1 MITITFPD
9 QRSTS
14 FAIGVTGLEIAKAI
28 SISLAKSA
36 MAIEV
41 DGRLIDLQEPIN
53 SSGCVRIIT
62 DKDHLLASE
71 ILRHDAA
78 HILAQAAK
86 NLFPNIQVTIGP
98 AIENGFY
105 YDFATSSPFAESDLL
120 LLEQEMHKIALQN
133 AKFERLIWTRQEAID
148 YFGSIGEH
156 YKVEIIK
163 DIPQDKPL
171 SIYKQGDFY
180 DLCTGPHAQSTGYVK
195 HFKLTKLAGA
205 YWRGKSTNAMLQRV
219 YGTAWLSAQEL
230 EDYLHMQEEAAK
242 RDHRKIGRDLE
253 LFHLQEEARGMVF
266 WHKNGYTLWRI
277 IENYMRQKLQNNGYF
292 EVKTP
297 QLVDRQLWED
307 SGHWDKFRAS
317 MFTCQTEGEVLAL
330 KPMNCPCHVQI
341 FKQGIKSYKDLP
353 LKMAE
358 FGSCHR
364 YEPSGSLH
372 GIMRV
377 RAFTQDDAH
386 IFCTPEQIT
395 SQTAEFCDML
405 MEVYKDFGFTQV
417 SVKFSDRPEVR
428 AGSDQVWDMA
438 ESSLRQA
445 IEAVGLAYT
454 VNPGEGA
461 FYGPKLEFVLKDA
474 IGRQWQ
480 VGTLQVDFVLPER
493 LDACYIS
500 SKGEKERPVML
511 HRAIFGS
518 FERFIGILLEHHSGR
533 LPLWLAPV
541 QVTVA
546 TVTNEVDEYAKSVY
560 DKLGQSG
567 IRCNIDISSEK
578 INYKI
583 RNLFNQK
590 IPIIVIIGK
599 NERAQDQVMVRYVGP
614 EKEENLGMSVPDLI
628 KFIENNQKDI

>member
-405 MEVYKDFGFTQV
+405 MDVYKDFGFTQV